1 MSDSIADSNAV
12 ALTLLKINECFLY
25 RIPPMQTSDGH
36 RAELW
41 GLEKPIATC
50 SLTIARRGN
59 ELFVDFLAERPK
71 KNAPGLEKYIFAQ
84 AQVAVDLKN
93 PSHSIEHWVIP
104 VVDSSRY
111 FAVRISKSGREAL
124 IGCGFR
130 ERSDAVNFRFSI
142 EDYINSLKREMKANE
157 LRQRFEESLEVSGE
171 ENEEMLPMPKSSL
184 SLKEGEKIHINIKGK
199 KVSRSPRPKKAPNKF
214 GLTGLKKPPPPP
226 PMNSVTAGDDDNDEW
241 GDFVG

>member
-1 MSDSIADSNAV
+1 
-12 ALTLLKINECFLY
+12 
-25 RIPPMQTSDGH
+25 
-36 RAELW
+36 
-41 GLEKPIATC
+41 
-50 SLTIARRGN
+50 
-59 ELFVDFLAERPK
+59 
-71 KNAPGLEKYIFAQ
+71 
-84 AQVAVDLKN
+84 
-93 PSHSIEHWVIP
+93 
-104 VVDSSRY
+104 
-111 FAVRISKSGREAL
+111 
-124 IGCGFR
+124 
-130 ERSDAVNFRFSI
+130 
-142 EDYINSLKREMKANE
+142 MKANE